1 MIGKDIYKL
10 KIEPQY
16 EKLIPPL
23 SAEEFK
29 YLEENIKRDGC
40 REPLCV
46 WNKTIIDGH
55 NRYKICTSNNIPFN
69 IQNVEFKSKEDAITW
84 ICSNQL
90 GRRNISEDTK
100 RYLIGKRYEA
110 EKVINARK
118 NPKGINQYTIQKMG
132 KSMSNRERTATLLG
146 KEYNVASATVRKYAY
161 YARTIDKLAK
171 KEPELVP
178 EIFKGNIKISYSSM
192 SKLNKK
198 HKETLKN
205 IKKEIDKKPQKN
217 ISYSEL
223 KKMIPER
230 TVNTIQVK
238 VKETPIYDPDADIS
252 SLAYTIPA
260 WVSSI
265 ERTFSLV
272 DFNKITPQARIRV
285 QDELKKLKETIDIM
299 LEATE
304 GNNGQL

>member
-1 MIGKDIYKL
+1 MIEKSIYKL
-10 KIEPQY
+10 KIDPQY

-40 REPLCV
+40 REPLCI
-46 WNKTIIDGH
+46 WKKTIIDGH
-55 NRYKICTSNNIPFN
+55 NRYKICTANNIPFH
-69 IQNVEFKSKEDAITW
+69 IQEIEFNSKEDAIDW
-84 ICSNQL
+84 ICINQL

-110 EKVINARK
+110 EKIINARK
-118 NPKGINQYTIQKMG
+118 NLKGVNQYTVRKPDEKTG
-132 KSMSNRERTATLLG
+132 NRARTATALAR
-146 KEYNVASATVRKYAY
+146 EYNIASATVRKYADY
-161 YARTIDKLAK
+161 SRTIDKLAQK
-171 KEPELVP
+171 NPELFS
-178 EIFKGNIKISYSSM
+178 EIFKGNIKISYKNM
-192 SKLNKK
+192 CKLNKK
-198 HKETLKN
+198 HSETIKN
-205 IKKEIDKKPQKN
+205 IKKELDKKTQKN

-223 KKMIPER
+223 KKMLSER
-230 TVNTIQVK
+230 SVNSIQVK
-238 VKETPIYDPDADIS
+238 VKEMPAYDPDADIS

-260 WVSSI
+260 WVSSL

-272 DFNKITPQARIRV
+272 DFNKITPQARLRV

-304 GNNGQL
+304 VKNG

>member
-1 MIGKDIYKL
+1 MIKKSVYKL
-10 KIEPQY
+10 KIDPQY

-40 REPLCV
+40 REPLCT
-46 WNKTIIDGH
+46 WGKTIIDGH
-55 NRYKICTSNNIPFN
+55 NRYKICTSNNIPFHVQE
-69 IQNVEFKSKEDAITW
+69 IEFSSKEDAIDW
-84 ICSNQL
+84 ICTNQL

-118 NPKGINQYTIQKMG
+118 NPKGINQYTVQNSNQKI
-132 KSMSNRERTATLLG
+132 SNRERTATALAR
-146 KEYNVASATVRKYAY
+146 EYNVASATVRKYAY
-161 YARTIDKLAK
+161 YSRTIDKLAK
-171 KEPELVP
+171 KNPELVS
-178 EIFKGNIKISYSSM
+178 EIFKGNIKISYESIC
-192 SKLNKK
+192 KLNKK
-198 HKETLKN
+198 QKETLKN
-205 IKKEIDKKPQKN
+205 IKKEIDKKTQKN

-223 KKMIPER
+223 RKIIPER
-230 TVNTIQVK
+230 SVNQIQVK

-252 SLAYTIPA
+252 SLSYTIPA

-272 DFNKITPQARIRV
+272 DFNKITPQARSRV
-285 QDELKKLKETIDIM
+285 QGELKKLKETIDIM

-304 GNNGQL
+304 VRNGEL

>member
-1 MIGKDIYKL
+1 MTEKSIYKL
-10 KIEPQY
+10 KIDPQY

-40 REPLCV
+40 REPLCI
-46 WNKTIIDGH
+46 WKKTIIDGH
-55 NRYKICTSNNIPFN
+55 NRYKICTANNIPFH
-69 IQNVEFKSKEDAITW
+69 IQEIEFNSKEDAIDW
-84 ICSNQL
+84 ICINQL

-118 NPKGINQYTIQKMG
+118 NPKGVNQYTVQKTDE
-132 KSMSNRERTATLLG
+132 KTSNRERTASALAR
-146 KEYNVASATVRKYAY
+146 EYNVASTTVRKYAY
-161 YARTIDKLAK
+161 YSRTIDKLAK
-171 KEPELVP
+171 KNPELVP
-178 EIFKGNIKISYSSM
+178 EIFKGNIKISYESM
-192 SKLNKK
+192 CKLNKK
-198 HKETLKN
+198 HSETIKN
-205 IKKEIDKKPQKN
+205 IKKELDKKLQKN

-223 KKMIPER
+223 KKMLPDR
-230 TVNTIQVK
+230 SVNPIQVK
-238 VKETPIYDPDADIS
+238 VKETPVYDPDADIS

-260 WVSSI
+260 WVSSL

-272 DFNKITPQARIRV
+272 DFNKITPQARSRV
-285 QDELKKLKETIDIM
+285 QNELKKLKETIDIM

-304 GNNGQL
+304 VKNG